1 MITERRKMKRTEKEN
16 NDIQGESKIR
26 RDECKRNFVKKN
38 YGRKIYCLTNVWA
51 HGGDLKLN
59 SFW

>member
-38 YGRKIYCLTNVWA
+38 YGRKIYCLTHV
-51 HGGDLKLN
+51 
-59 SFW
+59 

>member
-26 RDECKRNFVKKN
+26 RDEWRGNLVKK
-38 YGRKIYCLTNVWA
+38 TM
-51 HGGDLKLN
+51 
-59 SFW
+59 